1 MPKRIRA
8 RTERSEI
15 AHLLVSRGGYTEVA
29 LTPQIFSPADPKLV
43 RDAFDHEDFL
53 FELKMDGF
61 RAMAY
66 IAENG
71 SRLLS
76 KNGHVMKRF
85 AKLANAIRDGLK
97 CEAVLDGEIVVLDSE
112 GRPRFYDLLRRRGEP
127 VFYVFDVL
135 WLAGKDLRFRP
146 LVERKRILRSILPPQ
161 PSELLYADHV
171 EERGIDFFRLVCE
184 RDLEGIVAKRRL
196 GTYGESWFK
205 IRNPVYSQ
213 YEGRRGLFEK
223 KYAIRQ

>member
-1 MPKRIRA
+1 M
-8 RTERSEI
+8 
-15 AHLLVSRGGYTEVA
+15 
-29 LTPQIFSPADPKLV
+29 TPQVFSPADPKLI
-43 RDAFDHEDFL
+43 RDVFDHEDFL

-66 IAENG
+66 IAKND

-76 KNGHVMKRF
+76 KNGHAMKRF
-85 AKLANAIRDGLK
+85 KMLATAIQDAVK

-112 GRPRFYDLLRRRGEP
+112 GRPVRRRGEP

-135 WLAGKDLRFRP
+135 WLDGKDLRFRP
-146 LVERKRILRSILPPQ
+146 LIERKRIIRSIPP
-161 PSELLYADHV
+161 PRPTVLLYADHI
-171 EERGIDFFRLVCE
+171 EGHGIDFFRLVCE

-205 IRNPVYSQ
+205 IRNPIYSQ
-213 YEGRRGLFEK
+213 YEGRRELFEK
-223 KYAIRQ
+223 QHAVRQ